1 MVAQVRWNACMEG
14 WSWSLRAEWRNLLLW
29 LRLTDNKSLDKAGRS
44 GTATAGDQR
53 EIAARL
59 EWRTGW

>member
-1 MVAQVRWNACMEG
+1 M
-14 WSWSLRAEWRNLLLW
+14 RAEWRNLLLW